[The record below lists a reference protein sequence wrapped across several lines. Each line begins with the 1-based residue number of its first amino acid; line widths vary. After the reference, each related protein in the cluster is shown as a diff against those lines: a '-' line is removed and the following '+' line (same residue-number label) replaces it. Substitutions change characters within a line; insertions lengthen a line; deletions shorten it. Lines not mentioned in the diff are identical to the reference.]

1 MESDVPRQT
10 GTLIAIGATALM
22 QRRRWNMKHLSP
34 LLILAVLVGACGK
47 PGRSSDSAAPASS
60 PTRSPEAYGT
70 LAQVMRGIPF
80 PNSNIIFDTQTKDPA
95 APTTAIDKSSTA
107 AAGGAT
113 GVYSSVYSGWQ
124 QVENSAIAVAET
136 ANLIMI
142 PGRKCEN
149 GLPVPLEQDDYRKAA
164 QGLADAG
171 LAAYKAAQS
180 KNLEAMVELSGTIS
194 DACAACHEK
203 YRDVPP
209 GKMRCVPVL

>member
-1 MESDVPRQT
+1 
-10 GTLIAIGATALM
+10 
-22 QRRRWNMKHLSP
+22 MKHLCP
-34 LLILAVLVGACGK
+34 LLISAVLVGACGT
-47 PGRSSDSAAPASS
+47 PGQSSESTSPASL

-136 ANLIMI
+136 ANLILI

-149 GLPVPLEQDDYRKAA
+149 GLPVPLEQEVYRKAA

-171 LAAYKAAQS
+171 LAAYRAAKS

-194 DACAACHEK
+194 DACSACHEK

-209 GKMRCVPVL
+209 GKMRCVPVP

>member
-1 MESDVPRQT
+1 MT
-10 GTLIAIGATALM
+10 
-22 QRRRWNMKHLSP
+22 HLSP
-34 LLILAVLVGACGK
+34 LLILAVLVGACGE
-47 PGRSSDSAAPASS
+47 PGRSSESTAPASS

-113 GVYSSVYSGWQ
+113 GVYSSVYPGWQ

-136 ANLIMI
+136 ANLILI

-149 GLPVPLEQDDYRKAA
+149 GLPVPLEQEVYRKAA

-203 YRDVPP
+203 YRDVPA
-209 GKMRCVPVL
+209 GKMRCVPVP